1 MEQQLGEMENF
12 TSLLPARYVRRKSD
26 VEMYALVVASST
38 ALSMDVKNESTPC
51 LHWIEVKI
59 QMHLNTL

>member
-51 LHWIEVKI
+51 LH
-59 QMHLNTL
+59 